1 MCFYTKILL
10 LSIIL
15 TTFCQNSSC
24 NHPNL
29 RHFRVQPQTTSAGG
43 VDVPSRASHQ
53 GPDARYGCQI
63 MQKSSAITKISVTLL
78 SVIVAVF

>member
-43 VDVPSRASHQ
+43 VEVPVRASHR
-53 GPDARYGCQI
+53 GLDARDGCQI